1 MYYEVYV
8 DVLFVENLC
17 MNAILLFLTAWW
29 EQAEVKAL
37 RTVTAAALGSLGAC
51 VLVVVSDRLSG
62 VGYFLGSAALAAGM
76 VCMTFGNRRHFA
88 FRVLCLYMQ
97 SFVLNGILRYLEQ
110 FHRMSGVWFACYSG
124 ASAIVLLAAEY
135 IFKNRKKVEKRTC
148 LAILY
153 HGGCRISIEA
163 LFDTG
168 NGLYDPVSKRAVS
181 ILDQEV
187 LKKLLDGSGKE
198 NLPRFI
204 PYHTISGKGIL
215 TAYVLDG
222 MELMFSGEQRYL
234 KYPMVAVMPDE
245 NIQYKLI
252 LHRDLIPS

>member
-17 MNAILLFLTAWW
+17 MNAMLLLLTAWW
-29 EQAEVKAL
+29 DQAEIKVL
-37 RTVTAAALGSLGAC
+37 RTVAAAALGSLGAC
-51 VLVVVSDRLSG
+51 VLVVVSDCLSG

-76 VCMTFGNRRHFA
+76 VFMAFRNKRHFV

-97 SFVLNGILRYLEQ
+97 SFVLNGILRYLGQ

-124 ASAIVLLAAEY
+124 ASAIVLFAAEY
-135 IFKNRKKVEKRTC
+135 IFRNRKKVEERTC
-148 LAILY
+148 LAILR
-153 HGGCRISIEA
+153 HGECRISIEA

-168 NGLYDPVSKRAVS
+168 NGLYDPISRRAVS

-187 LKKLLDGSGKE
+187 LKKLLDDSGKE
-198 NLPRFI
+198 LLPRFI
-204 PYHTISGKGIL
+204 PYHTISGKGVL

-222 MELMFSGEQRYL
+222 MELVFTGGQKCL
-234 KYPMVAVMPDE
+234 KHPMVAVMPE
-245 NIQYKLI
+245 KNIQYKLI

>member
-17 MNAILLFLTAWW
+17 MNAMLLLLTAWW
-29 EQAEVKAL
+29 DQAEVKAL
-37 RTVTAAALGSLGAC
+37 RIAAAAALGSLGAC

-62 VGYFLGSAALAAGM
+62 AGYFLGSTALAAGM
-76 VCMTFGNRRHFA
+76 VFMAFGNKRRFA

-97 SFVLNGILRYLEQ
+97 SFVLSGILRYLGQ

-124 ASAIVLLAAEY
+124 ASAIILLAAEY
-135 IFKNRKKVEKRTC
+135 IFRNRKKVEKRTC

-153 HGGCRISIEA
+153 HGECRISVEA

-168 NGLYDPVSKRAVS
+168 NGLYDPISRRAVS

-215 TAYVLDG
+215 TAYILDG
-222 MELMFSGEQRYL
+222 MELTFTGEQRHL
-234 KYPMVAVMPDE
+234 KHPMVAVMPE
-245 NIQYKLI
+245 KNTQYKMI